1 MNSITNTS
9 SNAWELQKEYIK
21 VGQTTEKENI
31 QQNSE
36 STSTNNSSSPNVDEY
51 VHSEKP
57 DSTGIYQLGRDKD
70 GKPKILFNSQQ
81 NASKTPKPSEAPEKA
96 DGSEKEN
103 ETCTVNTNKVDSEVK
118 KLKKEI
124 TTLKQQIVKA
134 SDDEKKNLQKQLEQ
148 LENEL
153 STKDNDSYRRQHS
166 NFTSSSK

>member
-9 SNAWELQKEYIK
+9 SDNWELQREYIK
-21 VGQTTEKENI
+21 AGQTKEKENI

-36 STSTNNSSSPNVDEY
+36 ATSIDSPSLSKVDEY

-70 GKPKILFNSQQ
+70 GKPKILFDSQQ
-81 NASKTPKPSEAPEKA
+81 NASKTPKSSESPEKA
-96 DGSEKEN
+96 TGNEKEN

-124 TTLKQQIVKA
+124 TTLKQQIAKA
-134 SDDEKKNLQKQLEQ
+134 SDDEKKDLQKQLEQ
-148 LENEL
+148 LESEL

-166 NFTSSSK
+166 NFTSSNK